1 LSTPQPDRPEPWW
14 ARALRHET
22 SSHRA
27 TVGGAALH
35 YRVWRP
41 DREPE
46 GLLLLVHGYRGHSHW
61 WDWIAPAFTDRF
73 TVAALDLSG
82 MGESGAR
89 AQYTPAG
96 FAADVLGVLE
106 ALGASGATVIGHSY
120 GGLSVLGACAIES
133 DRAVGTTGPRRI
145 GRAIILDSRVRF
157 ADRDPPASAPQ
168 TLSYRAYPSYEA
180 IRARY
185 RLEPEQPVAFEPLLD
200 HIARHSIRE
209 TSDGWRWT
217 FDPKLP
223 FAPHS
228 ADGHEILRR
237 VDVPVEI
244 VFGELSS
251 VVDLD
256 RATATV
262 AALPQGRGPIAIP
275 QAQHHLMLDQPLAL
289 IAALRAL
296 LAGGNFQRS

>member
-1 LSTPQPDRPEPWW
+1 M
-14 ARALRHET
+14 
-22 SSHRA
+22 
-27 TVGGAALH
+27 
-35 YRVWRP
+35 
-41 DREPE
+41 
-46 GLLLLVHGYRGHSHW
+46 LVHGYRGHSHW

-73 TVAALDLSG
+73 TVVALDLAG

-106 ALGASGATVIGHSY
+106 TLGACGATVIGHSY

-133 DRAVGTTGPRRI
+133 DRAAGAAAVPRRI
-145 GRAIILDSRVRF
+145 GRGIILDSRVRF
-157 ADRDPPASAPQ
+157 ADRDPPAPPPKV
-168 TLSYRAYPSYEA
+168 LSYRAYPSYEA

-185 RLEPEQPVAFEPLLD
+185 RLEPEQPVSFEPLLD

-209 TSDGWRWT
+209 ASDGWRWT
-217 FDPKLP
+217 FDPRLP

-228 ADGHEILRR
+228 TDGRETLRR
-237 VDVPVEI
+237 VDVPVDI

-275 QAQHHLMLDQPLAL
+275 QARHHLMLDQPLAL

-296 LAGGNFQRS
+296 LAGSGCPRS